1 MEIDEKTVV
10 GQMRNWTQRII
21 KKITEIKKEM
31 GQAPGTSYTL
41 AVPIHLFPLATFYIY
56 ADNKDW
62 K

>member
-1 MEIDEKTVV
+1 
-10 GQMRNWTQRII
+10 
-21 KKITEIKKEM
+21 M

-62 K
+62 KWGHRRNASYYTDILNE